1 MNVPPAPRPCILNDP
16 SASRASSLKVPRDH
30 SVRAAPGVKLPIPA
44 QTRRYAG
51 VPPNC
56 GKANGCMA
64 ARRPDERPHDERQR
78 GDPTF
83 CGVDVLA

>member
-1 MNVPPAPRPCILNDP
+1 
-16 SASRASSLKVPRDH
+16 
-30 SVRAAPGVKLPIPA
+30 VKLPIPA

-51 VPPNC
+51 DPPNC